1 MLRERE
7 EMMHCKI
14 ENQNKRQGDTKACEC
29 VCGREGLWT
38 RTSRGVRLN
47 RLWEFVCV

>member
-29 VCGREGLWT
+29 VCVVVKACGRAQVE
-38 RTSRGVRLN
+38 V
-47 RLWEFVCV
+47 